1 MIVTRVGEICHVISL
16 LRQFPPFPKGIW
28 GLGSNPG
35 NRMSGLCAEQFAV
48 RKCLHLFS
56 TDWKSGCGHLAV
68 VFGETAAR
76 NIQQLVETWG
86 KQCNKTPFLRIGC
99 CFLLSWS
106 FGDCFPTLDRGL
118 SMTQYRNTACNRESI
133 QHGITWRFP
142 AIPLDVWFFLRKIVI
157 YTRSYKFFAGEL
169 GIN

>member
-1 MIVTRVGEICHVISL
+1 MIATRLGVICHVISL
-16 LRQFPPFPKGIW
+16 LRQFAPFPKGIW

-48 RKCLHLFS
+48 RKCIHLFS

-68 VFGETAAR
+68 VFGEMAAR

-86 KQCNKTPFLRIGC
+86 KQCDKTPSLRIGC

-106 FGDCFPTLDRGL
+106 FGDCFPTLDRDGSGIINDPVSEPSL
-118 SMTQYRNTACNRESI
+118 QQREYAW
-133 QHGITWRFP
+133 HGGSQPFP
-142 AIPLDVWFFLRKIVI
+142 
-157 YTRSYKFFAGEL
+157 
-169 GIN
+169 